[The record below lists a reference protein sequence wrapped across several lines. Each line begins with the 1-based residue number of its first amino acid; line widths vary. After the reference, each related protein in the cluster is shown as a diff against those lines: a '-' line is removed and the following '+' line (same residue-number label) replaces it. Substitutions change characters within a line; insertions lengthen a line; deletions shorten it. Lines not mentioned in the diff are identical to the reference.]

1 METGKPSKEQLDYY
15 FKTSRKYFDSL
26 AVKYLQEDKA
36 YYDNFIA
43 PYYNNPLTRV
53 RSTVGV
59 KIFIYVTAFFMMSMG
74 LLAYVVL
81 SQKGVTLKDIFVF
94 ENEPDETEV
103 MYETVTTT
111 EKKISPDSKELD
123 KFDTLA
129 VSYLK
134 TDFEKGTYYYG
145 RKNYDMAEE
154 YLNKIQKKDRDYVPA
169 QEVLKMIDK
178 EKNKDRSARKK
189 PIEKIN

>member
-1 METGKPSKEQLDYY
+1 METGKPSKEQLDSY
-15 FKTSRKYFDSL
+15 FKTSRKYFDEL
-26 AVKYLQEDKA
+26 GKQYYINDREFYDKY
-36 YYDNFIA
+36 FA
-43 PYYNNPLTRV
+43 PYYNNPFKKAGT
-53 RSTVGV
+53 GGI
-59 KIFIYVTAFFMMSMG
+59 KIFIYVTAFFMMSMAA
-74 LLAYVVL
+74 LAFVVL

-94 ENEPDETEV
+94 EDEPDETEV

-111 EKKISPDSKELD
+111 ERKISPDSKEFD

-145 RKNYDMAEE
+145 RKNYEAAED
-154 YLNKIQKKDRDYVPA
+154 YLNKIEKKDRDYIPA
-169 QEVLKMIDK
+169 QEVLKMIQK
-178 EKNKDRSARKK
+178 EKSNRSARKK

>member
-26 AVKYLQEDKA
+26 AQKYLQEDKA
-36 YYDNFIA
+36 YYDTYIA
-43 PYYNNPLTRV
+43 PYYNNPFTRA
-53 RSTVGV
+53 RGTGGV
-59 KIFIYVTAFFMMSMG
+59 KIFIYVTAFFMMSMAA
-74 LLAYVVL
+74 LAYVVL
-81 SQKGVTLKDIFVF
+81 SQQGVTLKDIFVF
-94 ENEPDETEV
+94 EDEPDETEV

-111 EKKISPDSKELD
+111 ERKISPDSKEFD

-134 TDFEKGTYYYG
+134 SDFEKGAYYYG
-145 RKNYDMAEE
+145 RKNYEAAEE
-154 YLNKIQKKDRDYVPA
+154 YLNKIEKKDKDYIPA
-169 QEVLKMIDK
+169 LEVLKMIQK
-178 EKNKDRSARKK
+178 EKSNRSARKK